1 MAKKETV
8 QTLSKSVEDYLKT
21 LYVIEADDRPSTTGR
36 IATRMG
42 VRPASVTGMLQ
53 KLARY
58 DPPLVEYKK
67 HRGAT
72 LTGEGRKRAL
82 EVIRHHRLIEL
93 FLHEVLGYGW
103 DEVHDEAEKLEHVIS
118 EEFENRIAERLGDP
132 VVDPHGDPIPA
143 KDGSMPVVTAIR
155 LVDMEPGDAAV
166 VTRITD
172 GSPELFRFLAGA
184 GIIPGAPLRLIEKGP
199 FDGPWTVRVGESE
212 RDERLSLPV
221 AARIHVTSSESRG
234 ERERRI

>member
-1 MAKKETV
+1 MTKKEAARP
-8 QTLSKSVEDYLKT
+8 LSKSVEDYLKT
-21 LYVIEADDRPSTTGR
+21 LYVIETDDRPSKTGQ
-36 IATRMG
+36 IAMRMG

-58 DPPLVEYKK
+58 EPPLVEYRK

-72 LTGEGRKRAL
+72 LTAEGKKRAL

-143 KDGSMPVVTAIR
+143 KDGSMPVVKAIR
-155 LVDMEPGDAAV
+155 LVDMEPGDSAV
-166 VTRITD
+166 VSRVTD
-172 GSPELFRFLAGA
+172 GSSELFRFLAAA
-184 GIIPGAPLRLIEKGP
+184 GIVPGAPLRLIERGP
-199 FDGPWTVRVGESE
+199 FDGPWTVRVGESD
-212 RDERLSLPV
+212 RDERLSLSV
-221 AARIHVTSSESRG
+221 AAKVHVTFPENRG
-234 ERERRI
+234 VREGRN